1 MTSAFMCIFH
11 ASEGPQ
17 LVNCEWVPLR
27 KFFLVSINI
36 VSFRLQHIRCHSKCF
51 KSQTWKFFSF
61 IQSSLKTN
69 LYTSRGSIYLK
80 TIHNIKSSYFLIS
93 QHRRT
98 YFFKSSQNTEQETV
112 YHPSSEYDLISQTI
126 HKSIAMY
133 WHSTA
138 FGNPTFRVTQISKRI
153 RGKITAA

>member
-98 YFFKSSQNTEQETV
+98 YLLSPHKTLSRKP
-112 YHPSSEYDLISQTI
+112 YTI
-126 HKSIAMY
+126 HQVSMI
-133 WHSTA
+133 
-138 FGNPTFRVTQISKRI
+138 
-153 RGKITAA
+153 

>member
-1 MTSAFMCIFH
+1 M
-11 ASEGPQ
+11 GPIEKI
-17 LVNCEWVPLR
+17 LP
-27 KFFLVSINI
+27 SINQYSEFWAAHTMPFK
-36 VSFRLQHIRCHSKCF
+36 VLQITNMEF
-51 KSQTWKFFSF
+51 FFSF

-98 YFFKSSQNTEQETV
+98 YFLKSSQNTEQETV
-112 YHPSSEYDLISQTI
+112 YHPSSEYNPIRQTI
-126 HKSIAMY
+126 HKSITVY

-138 FGNPTFRVTQISKRI
+138 FGNPTFRVTQISKRMG
-153 RGKITAA
+153 GKITAA